1 MDNLERFLTPQATP
15 EEVTLEKGLRP
26 ERLEDYIG
34 QESVK
39 ENLKVSIEA
48 ALARGEALDHV
59 LLYGPPG
66 LGKTSLAWVISRE
79 MGVGIRTTSGPVL
92 ERTGDLAAILTSL
105 RDGDILFIDE
115 IHRLNPSVEEML
127 YPAME
132 EFKLDII
139 VGQGPGARTLRLDVP
154 RFTLIGAT
162 TRLGL
167 LTSPLRNRFG
177 VVLRLDFYNVEELK
191 AIVLR
196 SARILGVKVD
206 PQGATEIARR
216 ARGTPRIANRLLK
229 RVRDYAQARADGVIT
244 LEVAHAALELLEIDE
259 AGFDALDRKFLL
271 TLMEK
276 FGGGPVGIDTL
287 AAALGEE
294 SHTLEEVYEPY
305 LIQEGYIQRT
315 PRGRVAT
322 ERAYRHFG
330 LKPPSQ
336 TRQKGL
342 PLEE

>member
-1 MDNLERFLTPQATP
+1 MDNLDRFLTPQATP
-15 EEVTLEKGLRP
+15 EEITLEKGLRP
-26 ERLEDYIG
+26 ERLKDYIG
-34 QESVK
+34 QEGVK

-48 ALARGEALDHV
+48 ARARGEALDHV

-105 RDGDILFIDE
+105 RDKDILFIDE

-177 VVLRLDFYNVEELK
+177 VVLRLDFYKVDELR

-244 LEVAHAALELLEIDE
+244 LEVARSALELLEIDE
-259 AGFDALDRKFLL
+259 AGFDSLDRKFLL

-287 AAALGEE
+287 AASLGEE
-294 SHTLEEVYEPY
+294 RHTLEEVYEPY

-330 LKPPSQ
+330 LKAPAAG
-336 TRQKGL
+336 RQKGL
-342 PLEE
+342 PLEG

>member
-1 MDNLERFLTPQATP
+1 MDRFLTPQPTP
-15 EEVTLEKGLRP
+15 EEISLEKGLRP
-26 ERLEDYIG
+26 ERLSDYIG
-34 QESVK
+34 QEGIK
-39 ENLKVSIEA
+39 ENLRVSIEA
-48 ALARGEALDHV
+48 ALARGEPLDHV

-79 MGVGIRTTSGPVL
+79 MSVGIRTTSGPVL

-132 EFKLDII
+132 EFKLDLI

-154 RFTLIGAT
+154 LFTLIGAT

-177 VVLRLDFYNVEELK
+177 VVLRLDFYNVEELE

-206 PQGATEIARR
+206 HQGATEIARR

-229 RVRDYAQARADGVIT
+229 RVRDYAQARADGAIT
-244 LEVAHAALELLEIDE
+244 LEVAKAALDLLEIDE

-271 TLMEK
+271 TIIQK

-287 AAALGEE
+287 AASLGEE
-294 SHTLEEVYEPY
+294 RHTLEEVYEPY

-330 LKPPSQ
+330 LPLPPYI
-336 TRQKGL
+336 RQKGL
-342 PLEE
+342 PLEK

>member
-1 MDNLERFLTPQATP
+1 MDRFLTPQPTP
-15 EEVTLEKGLRP
+15 EEISLEKGLRP
-26 ERLEDYIG
+26 ERLSDYIG
-34 QESVK
+34 QEGIK
-39 ENLKVSIEA
+39 ENLRVSIEA
-48 ALARGEALDHV
+48 ALARGEPLDHV

-79 MGVGIRTTSGPVL
+79 MSVGIRTTSGPVL

-105 RDGDILFIDE
+105 KDGDILFIDE

-132 EFKLDII
+132 EFKLDLI

-154 RFTLIGAT
+154 LFTLIGAT

-177 VVLRLDFYNVEELK
+177 VVLRLDFYNVEELE

-206 PQGATEIARR
+206 HQGATEIARR

-229 RVRDYAQARADGVIT
+229 RVRDYAQARADGAIT
-244 LEVAHAALELLEIDE
+244 LEVAKAALDLLEIDE

-271 TLMEK
+271 TIIQK

-287 AAALGEE
+287 AASLGEE
-294 SHTLEEVYEPY
+294 RHTLEEVYEPY

-330 LKPPSQ
+330 LPLPPYI
-336 TRQKGL
+336 RQKGL
-342 PLEE
+342 PLEK

>member
-1 MDNLERFLTPQATP
+1 MDRFLTPQPTP
-15 EEVTLEKGLRP
+15 EEISLEKGLRP
-26 ERLEDYIG
+26 ERLSDYIG
-34 QESVK
+34 QEGIK
-39 ENLKVSIEA
+39 ENLRVSIEA
-48 ALARGEALDHV
+48 ALARGEPLDHV

-79 MGVGIRTTSGPVL
+79 MSVGIRTTSGPVL

-132 EFKLDII
+132 EFKLDLI

-177 VVLRLDFYNVEELK
+177 VVLRLDFYNVEELE

-206 PQGATEIARR
+206 HQGATEIARR

-229 RVRDYAQARADGVIT
+229 RVRDYAQARADGAIT
-244 LEVAHAALELLEIDE
+244 LEVAKAALDLLEIDE

-271 TLMEK
+271 TIIQK

-287 AAALGEE
+287 AASLGEE
-294 SHTLEEVYEPY
+294 RHTLEEVYEPY

-330 LKPPSQ
+330 LPLPPYI
-336 TRQKGL
+336 RQKGL
-342 PLEE
+342 PLEK

>member
-1 MDNLERFLTPQATP
+1 
-15 EEVTLEKGLRP
+15 
-26 ERLEDYIG
+26 
-34 QESVK
+34 
-39 ENLKVSIEA
+39 
-48 ALARGEALDHV
+48 
-59 LLYGPPG
+59 
-66 LGKTSLAWVISRE
+66 
-79 MGVGIRTTSGPVL
+79 
-92 ERTGDLAAILTSL
+92 
-105 RDGDILFIDE
+105 
-115 IHRLNPSVEEML
+115 
-127 YPAME
+127 
-132 EFKLDII
+132 
-139 VGQGPGARTLRLDVP
+139 VP

-177 VVLRLDFYNVEELK
+177 VVLRLDFYNVEELE

-206 PQGATEIARR
+206 HQGATEIARR

-229 RVRDYAQARADGVIT
+229 RVRDYAQARADGAIT
-244 LEVAHAALELLEIDE
+244 LEVAKAALDLLEIDE

-271 TLMEK
+271 TIIQK

-287 AAALGEE
+287 AASLGEE
-294 SHTLEEVYEPY
+294 RHTLEEVYEPY

-330 LKPPSQ
+330 LPLPPYI
-336 TRQKGL
+336 RQKGL
-342 PLEE
+342 PLEK

>member
-1 MDNLERFLTPQATP
+1 MDNLDRFLTPRVTP
-15 EEVTLEKGLRP
+15 EEITLEKGLRP

-34 QESVK
+34 QEGVK
-39 ENLKVSIEA
+39 ENLRVSIEA

-105 RDGDILFIDE
+105 GERDILFIDE

-177 VVLRLDFYNVEELK
+177 VVLRLDFYTVEELR

-196 SARILGVKVD
+196 SARILGVKID

-244 LEVAHAALELLEIDE
+244 LEVARAALELLEIDE
-259 AGFDALDRKFLL
+259 AGFDSLDRKFLL

-287 AAALGEE
+287 AASLGEE
-294 SHTLEEVYEPY
+294 RHTLEEVYEPY

-330 LKPPSQ
+330 LKIPSNL
-336 TRQKGL
+336 RQRDL
-342 PLEE
+342 PLEK

>member
-1 MDNLERFLTPQATP
+1 MDNLDRFLTPQPLP
-15 EEVTLEKGLRP
+15 EEATLEKGLRP

-34 QESVK
+34 QEGVK
-39 ENLKVSIEA
+39 ENLRVSIEA
-48 ALARGEALDHV
+48 ALARGEPLDHV

-177 VVLRLDFYNVEELK
+177 VVLRLDFYKVEELR

-244 LEVAHAALELLEIDE
+244 LEVARAALELLEIDE

-287 AAALGEE
+287 AASLGEE
-294 SHTLEEVYEPY
+294 RHTLEEVYEPY

-330 LKPPSQ
+330 IKVPSSL
-336 TRQKGL
+336 RQKGL

>member
-1 MDNLERFLTPQATP
+1 MDRFLSPQPTP
-15 EEVTLEKGLRP
+15 EEVSLEKSLRP

-39 ENLKVSIEA
+39 ENLRVSIEA
-48 ALARGEALDHV
+48 AIARGEALDHV

-92 ERTGDLAAILTSL
+92 ERTGDLAAILTGL

-177 VVLRLDFYNVEELK
+177 VVLRLDFYKVEELK

-196 SARILGVKVD
+196 SARILGVEVD
-206 PQGATEIARR
+206 PKGAAEIARR

-244 LEVAHAALELLEIDE
+244 LKVARAALELLEIDE

-271 TLMEK
+271 TIIQK
-276 FGGGPVGIDTL
+276 FSGGPVGIDTL
-287 AAALGEE
+287 AASLGEE
-294 SHTLEEVYEPY
+294 RHTLEEVYEPF

-315 PRGRVAT
+315 PRGRMAT

-330 LKPPSQ
+330 LPLPPHVCQ
-336 TRQKGL
+336 RGL

>member
-1 MDNLERFLTPQATP
+1 LDRFLTPQPTP
-15 EEVTLEKGLRP
+15 EEISLEKGLRP
-26 ERLEDYIG
+26 ERLSDYIG
-34 QESVK
+34 QEGIK
-39 ENLKVSIEA
+39 ENLRVSIEA
-48 ALARGEALDHV
+48 ALARGEPLDHV

-79 MGVGIRTTSGPVL
+79 MSVGIRTTSGPVL

-105 RDGDILFIDE
+105 KDGDILFIDE

-132 EFKLDII
+132 EFKLDLI

-177 VVLRLDFYNVEELK
+177 VVLRLDFYNVEEME

-206 PQGATEIARR
+206 HQGATEIARR

-229 RVRDYAQARADGVIT
+229 RVRDYAQARADGAIT
-244 LEVAHAALELLEIDE
+244 LEVAKAALDLLEIDE

-271 TLMEK
+271 TIIQK

-287 AAALGEE
+287 AASLGEE
-294 SHTLEEVYEPY
+294 RHTLEEVYEPY

-330 LKPPSQ
+330 LPLPPYI
-336 TRQKGL
+336 RQKGL
-342 PLEE
+342 PLEK

>member
-244 LEVAHAALELLEIDE
+244 LEVAQAALELLEIDE

-271 TLMEK
+271 ILMEK

>member
-1 MDNLERFLTPQATP
+1 LDNLDRFLTPQATP
-15 EEVTLEKGLRP
+15 EEITLEKGLRP
-26 ERLEDYIG
+26 ERLKDYIG
-34 QESVK
+34 QEGVK

-48 ALARGEALDHV
+48 ARARGEALDHV

-105 RDGDILFIDE
+105 RDKDILFIDE

-177 VVLRLDFYNVEELK
+177 VVLRLDFYKVDELR

-244 LEVAHAALELLEIDE
+244 LEVARSALELLEIDE
-259 AGFDALDRKFLL
+259 AGFDSLDRKFLL

-287 AAALGEE
+287 AASLGEE
-294 SHTLEEVYEPY
+294 RHTLEEVYEPY

-330 LKPPSQ
+330 LKAPAAG
-336 TRQKGL
+336 RQKGL
-342 PLEE
+342 PLEG

>member
-1 MDNLERFLTPQATP
+1 MDNLERFLAPQSTP
-15 EEVTLEKGLRP
+15 EEITLEKGLRP

-34 QESVK
+34 QEGVK
-39 ENLKVSIEA
+39 ENLRVSIEA
-48 ALARGEALDHV
+48 AMARGEALDHV

-92 ERTGDLAAILTSL
+92 ERTGDLAAILTGL
-105 RDGDILFIDE
+105 RDRDILFIDE

-177 VVLRLDFYNVEELK
+177 VVLRLDFYGMEELK

-229 RVRDYAQARADGVIT
+229 RVRDYAQARADGIIT
-244 LEVAHAALELLEIDE
+244 LEVAQAALELLEIDE

-287 AAALGEE
+287 AASLGEE
-294 SHTLEEVYEPY
+294 RHTLEEVYEPY
-305 LIQEGYIQRT
+305 LIQEGFIQRT
-315 PRGRVAT
+315 PRGRMAT

-330 LKPPSQ
+330 LRVPSNL
-336 TRQKGL
+336 RQKGL
-342 PLEE
+342 PLEG

>member
-1 MDNLERFLTPQATP
+1 MDRFLTPQPTP
-15 EEVTLEKGLRP
+15 EEISLEKGLRP
-26 ERLEDYIG
+26 ERLSDYIG
-34 QESVK
+34 QEGIK
-39 ENLKVSIEA
+39 ENLRVSIEA
-48 ALARGEALDHV
+48 ALARGEPLDHV

-79 MGVGIRTTSGPVL
+79 MSVGIRTTSGPVL

-105 RDGDILFIDE
+105 KDGDILFIDE

-132 EFKLDII
+132 EFKLDLI

-177 VVLRLDFYNVEELK
+177 VVLRLDFYNVEELE

-206 PQGATEIARR
+206 HQGATEIARR

-229 RVRDYAQARADGVIT
+229 RVRDYAQARADGAIT
-244 LEVAHAALELLEIDE
+244 LEVAKAALDLLEIDE

-271 TLMEK
+271 TIIQK

-287 AAALGEE
+287 AASLGEE
-294 SHTLEEVYEPY
+294 RHTLEEVYEPY

-330 LKPPSQ
+330 LPLPPYI
-336 TRQKGL
+336 RQKGL
-342 PLEE
+342 PLEK